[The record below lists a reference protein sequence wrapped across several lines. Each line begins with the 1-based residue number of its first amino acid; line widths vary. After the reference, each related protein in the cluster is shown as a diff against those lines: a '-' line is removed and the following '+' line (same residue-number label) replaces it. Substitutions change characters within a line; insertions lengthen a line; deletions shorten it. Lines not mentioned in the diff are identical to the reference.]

1 MPGPAETE
9 IVTYGPQSSLVRPP
23 ASPEFPGCRPFRLT
37 RADVDTYDGHFE
49 YWDADTETAWKMR
62 EPTGRAHEQPSQRLA
77 GQANIIAAGRGAPIE
92 CYGTMDL
99 ILHDEGDRRRRILQA
114 DQVAYLNP
122 GRARLPASAGLVI
135 GEHDL
140 PDVVVEVD
148 HTTDI
153 RRGKLGLYEAWGFP
167 EVWVDVPDQTS
178 PSRPAGRAPGL
189 TIHLLDGDRYRTA
202 AVSRAFPGWTAAE
215 IHAAMNEP
223 LPSAATTR
231 VLERVGRALGARD
244 GTGPDD
250 TPWLR
255 RQRQE
260 GRAAGHAEG
269 LAAGHA
275 EGRSEGL
282 VEGRAR
288 LLNVVIRK
296 TLASRGISADDVTID
311 DVELAGLTDED
322 VMDALL
328 ECRDAADLR
337 VRLRRRRR

>member
-1 MPGPAETE
+1 MPRPADTE

-77 GQANIIAAGRGAPIE
+77 GQAHIIAAVRGAPIE

-122 GRARLPASAGLVI
+122 GRARLPASAGIVI
-135 GEHDL
+135 GDHDL

-148 HTTDI
+148 HTTDV

-167 EVWVDVPDQTS
+167 EVWVEVPDQTS

-189 TIHLLDGDRYRTA
+189 TIHLLAGDHYRTA

-223 LPSAATTR
+223 LPSAATTQ
-231 VLERVGRALGARD
+231 VLSRVGRALGARD

-296 TLASRGISADDVTID
+296 TLASRGISAADVTID

-328 ECRDAADLR
+328 ACRDANDFHA
-337 VRLRRRRR
+337 RLRRRKR